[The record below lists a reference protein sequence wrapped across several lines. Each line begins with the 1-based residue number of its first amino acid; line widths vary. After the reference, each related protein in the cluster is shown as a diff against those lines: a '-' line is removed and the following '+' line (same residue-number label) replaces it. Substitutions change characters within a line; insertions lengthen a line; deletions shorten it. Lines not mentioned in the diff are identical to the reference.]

1 VPTAPSALIEALR
14 DRYLLECELGRGGMA
29 TVYLARD
36 LKHDRLVALKV
47 LHPEL
52 AASLGPD
59 RFERE
64 IKLTARLDHPHILP
78 VLDSGKSTGQ
88 LWYTMPYVRGE
99 SLRDRLQRETQL
111 PVNAALDIARQV
123 ALALDYAHRE
133 GVVHRDLK
141 PENILLAEGQAR
153 VADFGVAKAVDAAGG
168 KQLTE
173 TGLSVGTP
181 AYMSPE
187 QASGGRVD
195 ARSDVYSLGAV
206 LYEML
211 AGEPPYT
218 GPSAQAVIAKRLSE
232 PVPHLGAV
240 RDVPPGL
247 EAAVTKALAKVA
259 ADRFATAAEFAKAL
273 GAVETPAVAPR
284 RRWPSLRVKLGIAS
298 VALAAVTGVVL
309 RSYSH
314 RHAALIRGTASAK
327 EIRSIAV
334 LPLVNV
340 AGDSSQDYF
349 SDGMTDEL
357 ASALAKVPSL
367 RVAARTSAF
376 AFKGK
381 YPEPAEVGSRLHV
394 AAFLTGSVRRSG
406 QALRVSVQVVDVR
419 DGLTLWS
426 DTYERV
432 LHSAEDV
439 FTVQDD
445 IAKGIAEALALTLAG
460 SPARTRNLE
469 AHELYLRGRF
479 FMNRWSEQ
487 DLRKSL
493 QLYREALAKDSGYA
507 DAWAGIAAVWPY
519 LADQWVAPREA
530 YPMAKKAALRA
541 LELDSTVAVAHA
553 VLSSVYTLYDWNPTA
568 ARREAQL
575 ALALDPSSADA
586 WGSYG
591 LILDAAGKPD
601 SALLLYRR
609 SESLDPL
616 SAPAA
621 SSVCSALAKL
631 GQAERAV
638 GECRRALELDPNQ
651 PEAHY
656 QLGTAL
662 VAAGHPEEAI
672 GVWKQGPRWGDET
685 LTAIARTEV
694 ALGRQG
700 EGRRILGQLEAAA
713 QKRYVAPDDI
723 ASIYLALGNRDAALR
738 WLEQA
743 YDVRSAGLAWIA
755 TNPIWAPLYSDPRF
769 RALMSKLGAGT
780 AHPRPDK

>member
-1 VPTAPSALIEALR
+1 LPSGLDRLQASLA
-14 DRYLLECELGRGGMA
+14 DRYRIECELGRGGMA
-29 TVYLARD
+29 TVYRASD

-52 AASLGPD
+52 GASLGPD

-78 VLDSGKSTGQ
+78 VLDSGETAGQ
-88 LWYTMPYVRGE
+88 LWYTMPFVRGE
-99 SLRDRLQRETQL
+99 SLRDRLRRETQL
-111 PVNAALDIARQV
+111 PVDAALDIARQV
-123 ALALDYAHRE
+123 ALALDYAHRQ

-141 PENILLAEGQAR
+141 PENILLTEDQAR
-153 VADFGVAKAVDAAGG
+153 VADFGVAKALDVAGG

-173 TGLSVGTP
+173 TGLCVGTP

-195 ARSDVYSLGAV
+195 ARSDVYALGAV

-218 GPSAQAVIAKRLSE
+218 GPTAQAVIAKRLSE

-240 RDVPPGL
+240 RAVPPGL
-247 EAAVTKALAKVA
+247 EAAVTKALAKVP
-259 ADRFATAAEFAKAL
+259 ADRFPTAAEFAKAI
-273 GAVETPAVAPR
+273 GAVETPSEAPRR
-284 RRWPSLRVKLGIAS
+284 RRWPSLEVNLGIAAL
-298 VALAAVTGVVL
+298 ALAAVIGVVL

-314 RHAALIRGTASAK
+314 RHAVPARDAASVT

-340 AGDSSQDYF
+340 GGDSSQEYF

-381 YPEPAEVGSRLHV
+381 YPAPAEVGSRLHV

-406 QALRVSVQVVDVR
+406 RALRVSVQVVDVR

-426 DTYERV
+426 DSYERV

-445 IAKGIAEALALTLAG
+445 IAKGIAGALQLTLAG
-460 SPARTRNLE
+460 TPARTRSLE

-479 FMNRWSEQ
+479 FMNRWSER

-493 QLYREALAKDSGYA
+493 QLYREALATDSSYA

-530 YPMAKKAALRA
+530 YPMAREAALRA

-553 VLSSVYTLYDWNPTA
+553 VLSAVHTLYDWNPTA
-568 ARREAQL
+568 ARREVQL
-575 ALALDPSSADA
+575 ALAFDPSSADA

-601 SALLLYRR
+601 SALLLYQR
-609 SESLDPL
+609 SQSLDPL
-616 SAPAA
+616 SVPAA
-621 SSVCSALAKL
+621 VSVCSALANL

-638 GECRRALELDPNQ
+638 SECRRALELDPNS
-651 PEAHY
+651 PVAHY
-656 QLGTAL
+656 QLGNAL
-662 VAAGHPEEAI
+662 VAAGHLEEAI
-672 GVWKQGPRWGDET
+672 GVWKRGPRWGDET
-685 LTAIARTEV
+685 LTAIARTQA
-694 ALGRQG
+694 ALGQQA
-700 EGRRILGQLEAAA
+700 ETRRILRQLEAVA

-723 ASIYLALGNRDAALR
+723 ASLYLVLGNRGAALR
-738 WLEQA
+738 WLERA
-743 YDVRSAGLAWIA
+743 YDVRSAGLAWLA
-755 TNPIWAPLYSDPRF
+755 TNRVWVPVHSEPRF
-769 RALMSKLGAGT
+769 LALMSKLGIP
-780 AHPRPDK
+780 PRQP